1 MPAVFGTTTH
11 AKIASGQTVGV
22 EVDLRGMKLLA
33 VGTPAAL
40 TGVTLAFQQAEK
52 PTAEGG
58 VFSDVKYLS
67 TLAAT
72 QFTITGVAAS
82 QTIYIQSTV
91 LPEGIGNGVIK
102 LVSGAAEAADRDF
115 ILYLEPY

>member
-1 MPAVFGTTTH
+1 MPAVWGAATH

-22 EVDLRGMKLLA
+22 EVDLRGQKIYA
-33 VGTPAAL
+33 IQTPAAL
-40 TGVTLAFQQAEK
+40 TGVTLSFQQAEK
-52 PTAEGG
+52 PTVEGG
-58 VFSDVKYLS
+58 VFAPVFYLS

-72 QFTITGVAAS
+72 AFTITGVTAS
-82 QTIYIQSTV
+82 QVIYLQSAV
-91 LPEGIGNGVIK
+91 MPDGIGNGVIK